1 MPTPSEPV
9 TWLHRTA
16 GEPIPRDL
24 AWVDRMLD
32 LLTPWL
38 PSPVGSHCN
47 EPHPVRRGGRAEALT
62 ALATIEPAT
71 YAHSRNHLDGAITR
85 LSPWLRHGVLST
97 AEVRDAALACVASAQ
112 EAEKLISELAWRDY
126 WQRIYASLG
135 ESIWSDL
142 EAPAAT
148 SSQASVA
155 AVPDE
160 VLAASTGMACID
172 AFVREL
178 HSTGFLHNHAR
189 MWLASWLIHAR
200 GVHWQAGAA
209 WFLSHLLDADPASNT
224 LSWQWVAGTFASK
237 PYIFNRENLERY
249 TSGRFCRSCGVA
261 GKCDLEGS
269 YEDLASR
276 WFAQEPIE
284 RPRLQI
290 PPASPSQP
298 TTPLPLATDT
308 QPVVWLTLESLAETS
323 PAAAA
328 HPSARR
334 VFLIDPDWLARER
347 PSRLRLRFVLECL
360 AEIRHLDIGV
370 GPPAVALCDLV
381 RSGRATSV
389 AVADTPCP
397 FTRRTAVEIGAAH
410 ALTVCAGADLVDAT
424 RVSDL
429 GRFSRYWSKVR
440 VSAMRPTPVAC

>member
-1 MPTPSEPV
+1 MPQLSETV
-9 TWLHRTA
+9 TWLQRA
-16 GEPIPRDL
+16 ADSPSPRDHM
-24 AWVDRMLD
+24 WVERMLD
-32 LLTPWL
+32 SLSPWI
-38 PSPVGSHCN
+38 PSPVAGTDA
-47 EPHPVRRGGRAEALT
+47 EAHPVRQGGRAA
-62 ALATIEPAT
+62 ALAALASIDPAT
-71 YAHSRNHLDGAITR
+71 YARTRNDLAGAITR

-97 AEVRDAALACVASAQ
+97 AEVRDAALACVASPM

-135 ESIWSDL
+135 ETIWNDL
-142 EAPAAT
+142 EVPAAT
-148 SSQASVA
+148 SSQPSVA
-155 AVPDE
+155 AVPED
-160 VLAASTGMACID
+160 VLTASTGMACVD

-189 MWLASWLIHAR
+189 MWLASWLIHTR

-237 PYIFNRENLERY
+237 PYIFNRENLERF
-249 TSGRFCRSCGVA
+249 TAGRFCRDCSLA
-261 GKCDLEGS
+261 GRCDLEGS
-269 YEDLASR
+269 YDDLAAR
-276 WFAQEPIE
+276 WFVGEPTE

-290 PPASPSQP
+290 PPASPWQPAVSSPPAADSQ
-298 TTPLPLATDT
+298 T
-308 QPVVWLTLESLAETS
+308 VVWLTLESLAETS

-328 HPSARR
+328 HPGARR
-334 VFLIDPDWLARER
+334 IFLIDPDWLARER

-360 AEIRHLDIGV
+360 AEIRDLDIGV
-370 GPPAVALCDLV
+370 GPPAVAICDLV
-381 RSGRATSV
+381 RSGLATSV

-397 FTRRTAVEIGAAH
+397 FTRRAAAAFGATH
-410 ALTVCAGADLVDAT
+410 ALQVCAGPDLVDGT

-440 VSAMRPTPVAC
+440 ASAMRPTPSAC